1 MFNIYEGLNETSGVL
16 LTLCV
21 ILTSGFLLTRLTKLI
36 KLPNVSGFILAG
48 ILVGPYAL
56 NLVSAQVVSRMG
68 FISDIALAFI
78 AFDVGRFFKRETVR
92 ATGGKTIVI
101 TLFESLAAGIAV
113 AVSMRFIFN
122 LSWAFSVLL
131 GSIATATAPA
141 STIMTI
147 NQYNAKGRFVN
158 TLLQVV
164 ALDDVVCL
172 IVFSTVSALIK
183 ADGSEN
189 FAAFDVLLPILYN
202 IAAVG
207 MGFSQVIC

>member
-78 AFDVGRFFKRETVR
+78 AFDVG
-92 ATGGKTIVI
+92 
-101 TLFESLAAGIAV
+101 
-113 AVSMRFIFN
+113 
-122 LSWAFSVLL
+122 
-131 GSIATATAPA
+131 
-141 STIMTI
+141 
-147 NQYNAKGRFVN
+147 Q
-158 TLLQVV
+158 
-164 ALDDVVCL
+164 
-172 IVFSTVSALIK
+172 
-183 ADGSEN
+183 
-189 FAAFDVLLPILYN
+189 IL
-202 IAAVG
+202 
-207 MGFSQVIC
+207 